1 MFRPEVDDE
10 IQEQIEALTSEEFAV
25 PESKVSF
32 NDRLR
37 VLIQLYKNKQQNT
50 QFSGRR

>member
-10 IQEQIEALTSEEFAV
+10 IQEQVEELTSGEFAV
-25 PESKVSF
+25 KGSKVSF

-37 VLIQLYKNKQQNT
+37 RLITMYEDEQQKS
-50 QFSGRR
+50 QFGGPR

>member
-10 IQEQIEALTSEEFAV
+10 IQEQIEALTSDKFAV

-37 VLIQLYKNKQQNT
+37 ILIQLYKNKQ
-50 QFSGRR
+50 GRQQSVK